1 MPPFLISETKAMK
14 IGILGAGNVGGTLGK
29 RWSAGGHEVRFGVR
43 DPADPK
49 LKELLAAAPKSA
61 AAGVAEAAA
70 FGEVVVLSVP
80 WDAAPD
86 ALRQAGSGLDG
97 KVLLDCTE
105 PVSMGADLLEKG
117 LLVGHTTSA
126 GEQVA
131 RLAPKAR
138 VVKSLN
144 TVGWP
149 IMADPKVRGES
160 AVMPYC
166 GDDAAAKSAVARLV
180 GELGFEPLD
189 AGPLANARLLEPFG
203 MLWIYLAFKGLGT
216 SFAFTLRRR

>member
-1 MPPFLISETKAMK
+1 MK
-14 IGILGAGNVGGTLGK
+14 IGIFGAGNVGGTLGK
-29 RWSAGGHEVRFGVR
+29 RWAAAGHEVKFGVR
-43 DPADPK
+43 DAADPK
-49 LKELLAAAPKSA
+49 LKETVAAAPRSTA
-61 AAGVAEAAA
+61 GGVAEAAA

-80 WDAAPD
+80 WDSARD
-86 ALRQAGSGLDG
+86 VLKNAGTGLAG
-97 KVLLDCTE
+97 KVLLDCTN
-105 PVSMGADLLEKG
+105 PVAMVPDLLDKG

-131 RLAPKAR
+131 ALAPKAR
-138 VVKSLN
+138 VVKTLN

-149 IMADPKVRGES
+149 VMADPKFRGDN

-166 GDDAAAKSAVARLV
+166 GDDAEAKSTVAKLV

-203 MLWIYLAFKGLGT
+203 MLWIYLAFKGMGT
-216 SFAFTLRRR
+216 GFAFTLRRR